1 MASADVLQK
10 LIEKRGSRFEGDN
23 KNIAL
28 YYERSKNANL
38 VVFEIKTS
46 ASPEHGGKRL
56 QKSDTID
63 AYWLDLEPSYQAKK
77 RAKGITSD
85 RDELNFV
92 ERWKGYGASAEN
104 VEPVRADVKFVAL
117 PSKNMTLHLEKVGES
132 GEQFPFIR
140 CPISGKDCIIE
151 KIYVKSD
158 EEAWIPTVIHVDIHG
173 VDAKTGEPVD
183 ERVKP

>member
-1 MASADVLQK
+1 MSDSVIQS
-10 LIEKRGSRFEGDN
+10 LIAKRGTRFAGDN

-38 VVFEIKTS
+38 VVFEIKTATS
-46 ASPEHGGKRL
+46 AEHGGKRL
-56 QKSDTID
+56 QPSDTID

-104 VEPVRADVKFVAL
+104 VEALKADIKFVAL
-117 PSKNMTLHLEKVGES
+117 PNKNMTLHLVKAQQ
-132 GEQFPFIR
+132 GEQFPVVR
-140 CPISGKDCIIE
+140 CPISGKDDCIIE
-151 KIYVKSD
+151 KIYVHSD
-158 EEAWIPTVIHVDIHG
+158 EEAWIPTVVYIDIHG
-173 VDAKTGEPVD
+173 VDGKTGEAVT
-183 ERVKP
+183 ERIKP